1 MTLKIQTVVNGEGS
15 LFSSLRAEQYTDAFI
30 FPGDGNVKGMTR
42 IAAVRKNRIFFLKGE
57 QFVMKANI
65 DMMVR

>member
-42 IAAVRKNRIFFLKGE
+42 IAAVRKNQIFLKGE
-57 QFVMKANI
+57 QFVMEANI